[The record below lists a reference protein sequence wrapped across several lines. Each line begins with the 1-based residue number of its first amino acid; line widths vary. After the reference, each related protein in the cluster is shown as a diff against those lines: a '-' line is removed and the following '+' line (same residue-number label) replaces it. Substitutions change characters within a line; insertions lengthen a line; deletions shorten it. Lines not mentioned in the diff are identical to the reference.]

1 MIYYHMFCQC
11 LTSCAFNTLG
21 VYVDRKLDQQNLKNY
36 LRTIYSN
43 RTEMQTIALE
53 TFNYCAAEIYKE
65 LEKLPMQKYPVR
77 ECSPDASLLQF
88 CVHTTIMS
96 KCPAAIWQSSQEC
109 RELRDYIICRER
121 IR

>member
-1 MIYYHMFCQC
+1 MFFQC

-21 VYVDRKLDQQNLKNY
+21 VYVDRKLDEKNLKSY

-43 RTEMQTIALE
+43 ITEMQTIALK

-65 LEKLPMQKYPVR
+65 LEKLPMLDYPLGD
-77 ECSPDASLLQF
+77 CPPDASLLQF
-88 CVHTTIMS
+88 CVYTKIMS
-96 KCPAAIWQSSQEC
+96 KCPAVIWQSSQDC
-109 RELRDYIICRER
+109 RELRDYMICREK